1 MVGIRGELRT
11 LKRMGKKKVKK
22 IYLLGEA
29 KEKMADFFRGSGE
42 VTMVRDL
49 KEAVAL
55 ASREAYSGDAVLF
68 SPACSSFDMFK
79 DYAERG
85 DKFTQLVKAL

>member
-1 MVGIRGELRT
+1 
-11 LKRMGKKKVKK
+11 
-22 IYLLGEA
+22 
-29 KEKMADFFRGSGE
+29 
-42 VTMVRDL
+42 MVRDL

-85 DKFTQLVKAL
+85 HKFTQLVKAL